1 MITVSVGEGKRQTL
15 NPAVREAEKWALL
28 HVQIKVR
35 EGRAPCERKKAGRQG
50 TACDSP
56 FQSGEQVA
64 ETQILWG
71 AGL

>member
-1 MITVSVGEGKRQTL
+1 MTTVSVGEGKRQTL
-15 NPAVREAEKWALL
+15 NPAVGEAEKSALL
-28 HVQIKVR
+28 HVQIEVHK
-35 EGRAPCERKKAGRQG
+35 GRAPWERKKAGRQG
-50 TACDSP
+50 TACDRP